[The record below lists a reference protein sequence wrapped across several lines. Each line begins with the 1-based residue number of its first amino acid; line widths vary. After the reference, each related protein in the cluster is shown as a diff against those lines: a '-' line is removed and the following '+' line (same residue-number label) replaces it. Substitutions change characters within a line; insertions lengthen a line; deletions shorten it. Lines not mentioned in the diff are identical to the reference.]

1 MRVLLAATFTLLMP
15 LAALAATTQTAV
27 LEVENLTCSLCTVT
41 VRKSLEQVPGVSQAR
56 VDFAKKTATVTFD
69 ADKTNTTA
77 LTKATTEA
85 GFPSAVR
92 K

>member
-1 MRVLLAATFTLLMP
+1 MRVLLAATFTLLLP

-41 VRKSLEQVPGVSQAR
+41 VRKSLEKVPGVSQAG
-56 VDFAKKTATVTFD
+56 VDFAKKTAAVTFD

-77 LTKATTEA
+77 LAKATTEA

>member
-1 MRVLLAATFTLLMP
+1 MRVLLAATFTLLLP

-41 VRKSLEQVPGVSQAR
+41 VRKSLEKVPGVSQAR

-77 LTKATTEA
+77 LAKATTEA